1 MTPSR
6 VLVPSYLDS
15 SQAIPVTQ
23 SAPKRGSPC
32 LSILRLGP
40 LLTGVL
46 VGSAAAQTVVVPD
59 SSPGVMPG
67 GLLAPSVGVA
77 IGSVPMSPAAPPAP
91 VASPAV
97 PAPVV
102 PTPAP
107 SLVTARVLSVT
118 SVAQAAPAS
127 RVVCTEAAEVPAPTS
142 GAGALAGALVGAA
155 LGSQVGGGSG
165 QALATAAGVVGGAL
179 VGDKAEQ
186 GGRTQTLRNC
196 VTHSGPAPVMAFQV
210 AYEWAGQA
218 YTTVLPYH
226 PGASVQ
232 LQLKPVA
239 SAAAPADPALAV
251 AGMAPPLAGTVVTHT
266 VVMTAAPYAYGPY
279 VTYGTYGPYGPYG
292 RYVPYSPYWRA
303 PVVVGVGAVWGLS
316 HRGWHGHRR
325 W

>member
-77 IGSVPMSPAAPPAP
+77 IGSGPMSPAAPPAP

-186 GGRTQTLRNC
+186 GGRTQTVRNC

>member
-46 VGSAAAQTVVVPD
+46 VGSAAAQPVVVPD

-186 GGRTQTLRNC
+186 GGRTQTVRNC

-279 VTYGTYGPYGPYG
+279 VTYGTYGPYGPNG

>member
-15 SQAIPVTQ
+15 SQASPVTP
-23 SAPKRGSPC
+23 SARKPGSPR

-40 LLTGVL
+40 LLTCVL

-59 SSPGVMPG
+59 SSPGAVPG

-77 IGSVPMSPAAPPAP
+77 TGSVPTSPAAPPAP

-186 GGRTQTLRNC
+186 GGRTQTVRNC

-226 PGASVQ
+226 PGASIQ
-232 LQLKPVA
+232 LQLTPVA

-251 AGMAPPLAGTVVTHT
+251 AGMAPPLAGTMVTHT
-266 VVMTAAPYAYGPY
+266 VVMAATPYAYGPY
-279 VTYGTYGPYGPYG
+279 VTYGTYGPY
-292 RYVPYSPYWRA
+292 WRA
-303 PVVVGVGAVWGLS
+303 PVVVGVGAVWGRP

>member
-6 VLVPSYLDS
+6 ALVPPYLYS

-23 SAPKRGSPC
+23 SARKPGSPR

-40 LLTGVL
+40 LLTCVL
-46 VGSAAAQTVVVPD
+46 VGAAAAQTVVAPD
-59 SSPGVMPG
+59 SSPGVVPG
-67 GLLAPSVGVA
+67 GLLAPTVGVA
-77 IGSVPMSPAAPPAP
+77 TGSVPMSPAAAPAP
-91 VASPAV
+91 VAAASPAV

-102 PTPAP
+102 PAPAP

-186 GGRTQTLRNC
+186 GGRTQTVRNC

-232 LQLKPVA
+232 LQLTPVA
-239 SAAAPADPALAV
+239 SAVAPADPALAV

-266 VVMTAAPYAYGPY
+266 VVMAAAPYASGPY
-279 VTYGTYGPYGPYG
+279 VTYGPYGPYG
-292 RYVPYSPYWRA
+292 PYWRA
-303 PVVVGVGAVWGLS
+303 PVVVGVGAVWGRP